1 MPFKFKL
8 DVASSDLG
16 INNGSSGSRQSDMA
30 ACGLDVLF
38 YNQEHYD
45 TISILEHKKD
55 ISQDTIGDYI
65 KN

>member
-8 DVASSDLG
+8 DVSESSLSSNKPNSQKQYDLAAS
-16 INNGSSGSRQSDMA
+16 
-30 ACGLDVLF
+30 GLDVLF

-45 TISILEHKKD
+45 TISILDDKKD

>member
-8 DVASSDLG
+8 DSAASDLG
-16 INNGSSGSRQSDMA
+16 INKANSGSTQSAMA
-30 ACGLDVLF
+30 SSGLDVLF

-45 TISILEHKKD
+45 TISILENKKD
-55 ISQDTIGDYI
+55 ISQDTIGDFI